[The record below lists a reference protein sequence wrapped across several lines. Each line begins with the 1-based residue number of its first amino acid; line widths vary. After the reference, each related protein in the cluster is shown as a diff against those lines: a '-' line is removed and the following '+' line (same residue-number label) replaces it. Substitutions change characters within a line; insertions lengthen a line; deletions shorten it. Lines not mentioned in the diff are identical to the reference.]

1 MKTLN
6 HNEVATVSGGAD
18 PVTITITVIGMVVAA
33 GYMIGKD
40 LAERDNAMSC
50 PAN

>member
-1 MKTLN
+1 MMTLN
-6 HNEVATVSGGAD
+6 HNELASVSGGTD
-18 PVTITITVIGMVVAA
+18 PVTITITVVGMVIAA